1 MSADLQRDLG
11 RVEGKLDSLIAAV
24 REDIAERK
32 VRDGE
37 FDKRLRRVENRQ
49 YYFMGGG
56 AVIGAALGYVAQFV
70 KGLVS

>member
-24 REDIAERK
+24 RADITERK
-32 VRDGE
+32 MRDRE
-37 FDKRLRRVENRQ
+37 LDARIRKVENRQ

-56 AVIGAALGYVAQFV
+56 AVIGAALGYVVQFV